1 MLTKRL
7 MLGLMLLATLS
18 LTAADSTRAQSSRPE
33 VTEEFHQTYP
43 LTADGR
49 VSLTNINGDVRVAAW
64 DRNEVKVDAVK
75 RAYTQERLKE
85 AKINVEAGPN
95 SVNIETEY
103 PDYNWSRNDYE
114 RHENPASVE
123 YTLTVPRGS
132 RLEDISLV
140 NGGLTIE
147 GVAGSVHAS
156 SVNGRVVARGLTG
169 TVTLSV
175 VNGRLEATLDRLNDS
190 GTVSL
195 ASVNG
200 PLVVTIPSDSNATVR
215 ASTIHGQIS
224 NDFNL
229 PVREGEYVGRDLEG
243 RLGQGGAR
251 VRLGNVTGS
260 ITIRRANDNR
270 PLSPAVNLLSETR
283 SREDYGDDDARD
295 AAREA
300 ARAARDAE
308 REAAREAREAQRE
321 ADRER
326 RDAQT
331 GAESE
336 RQEAEREKAEAKAEV
351 ERERAEAREEAERE
365 RAEADRERQREILE
379 AQREAGRAA
388 REAAKAEKDALKE
401 SIKDGI
407 KGSINDGDSRR
418 QIERESNSFNITGAP
433 RVRVETFDG
442 AIYVHA
448 WDKAEVMYTATK
460 RASDEREMKG
470 IKLSAQGSGGEV
482 TLRADFDKSFARV
495 YREQGGRVVSF
506 NSNASTEFDVYVP
519 RSATLFVSSG
529 DGRLRIDGVGGELDL
544 RTGDGSIDVTEGR
557 GRLHAETGDGRIRVE
572 NFDGDAEARTGDGR
586 ITLDGNFRSLAA
598 RTGDGTIS
606 LSIPEGAN
614 VTVETNAESVF
625 NDGVAVAES
634 PADNR
639 VRRWRIGSG
648 GQVLTLHTGD
658 GQIILRRR

>member
-1 MLTKRL
+1 MSVLRIL
-7 MLGLMLLATLS
+7 
-18 LTAADSTRAQSSRPE
+18 
-33 VTEEFHQTYP
+33 V
-43 LTADGR
+43 
-49 VSLTNINGDVRVAAW
+49 GDH
-64 DRNEVKVDAVK
+64 D
-75 RAYTQERLKE
+75 
-85 AKINVEAGPN
+85 
-95 SVNIETEY
+95 
-103 PDYNWSRNDYE
+103 
-114 RHENPASVE
+114 
-123 YTLTVPRGS
+123 
-132 RLEDISLV
+132 
-140 NGGLTIE
+140 
-147 GVAGSVHAS
+147 
-156 SVNGRVVARGLTG
+156 RGLRQRSRSIRWSACPG
-169 TVTLSV
+169 
-175 VNGRLEATLDRLNDS
+175 GRLEATLDRLNDS

-251 VRLGNVTGS
+251 VRLGNVNGS

-283 SREDYGDDDARD
+283 SREDYGDDS
-295 AAREA
+295 AREA
-300 ARAARDAE
+300 ARDAREASREAARE
-308 REAAREAREAQRE
+308 VREAAREAE
-321 ADRER
+321 RER
-326 RDAQT
+326 RDALT
-331 GAESE
+331 EAENE
-336 RQEAEREKAEAKAEV
+336 RQEAEREKAEAKAE
-351 ERERAEAREEAERE
+351 AAREKEEAKTEAARE
-365 RAEADRERQREILE
+365 RAEADRERQREIVE
-379 AQREAGRAA
+379 AQRETQRAA
-388 REAAKAEKDALKE
+388 REAAKAEKDALKD
-401 SIKDGI
+401 SIKEEIRNGIDG
-407 KGSINDGDSRR
+407 GVRDDSRR
-418 QIERESNSFNITGAP
+418 QIERESNSFSVSGSP

-460 RASDEREMKG
+460 RASDEHEMKG
-470 IKLSAQGSGGEV
+470 IKLSAQGAGAEV

-495 YREQGGRVVSF
+495 YRAEGGRVVSF

-519 RSATLFVSSG
+519 RNATLFVSSG
-529 DGRLRIDGVGGELDL
+529 DGRLRIDGVGGEIDL
-544 RTGDGSIDVTEGR
+544 HTGDGSIDVTEGR

-634 PADNR
+634 PATPRASATARSLPATDSPITTTCVTPSAFAWASTASRSASNA
-639 VRRWRIGSG
+639 VSPRWQWVSTR
-648 GQVLTLHTGD
+648 
-658 GQIILRRR
+658 